1 MKKKALGIFTAM
13 AIIISFC
20 IPVSATND
28 NIYEFVIDGNTYV
41 ISKSYQENTQVVTTT
56 MFSADGNKFS
66 TTTTLDEDTLTVYY
80 DNGYSVSTSLAELS
94 TTTNKAPT
102 PYTNSDT
109 LETREWDYYY
119 FYSDIGYEDY
129 GMFFSLRI
137 GTQGSWSGHDEGN
150 MEARS
155 LAYDF
160 CADVR
165 ALEAA
170 LVDAERAA
178 GAAAAEIA
186 AAILL
191 NVIVPVAA
199 GTVPPAA
206 ALAAIAG
213 LVLSIAGTAEYTAL
227 WQVAYNKSRDCDQ
240 TYLQFKQSL

>member
-102 PYTNSDT
+102 LLASGDNRHSGSGEKRQFWSTENS
-109 LETREWDYYY
+109 
-119 FYSDIGYEDY
+119 
-129 GMFFSLRI
+129 
-137 GTQGSWSGHDEGN
+137 H
-150 MEARS
+150 
-155 LAYDF
+155 
-160 CADVR
+160 
-165 ALEAA
+165 
-170 LVDAERAA
+170 
-178 GAAAAEIA
+178 
-186 AAILL
+186 
-191 NVIVPVAA
+191 
-199 GTVPPAA
+199 
-206 ALAAIAG
+206 
-213 LVLSIAGTAEYTAL
+213 
-227 WQVAYNKSRDCDQ
+227 
-240 TYLQFKQSL
+240 LQFE

>member
-102 PYTNSDT
+102 PYTISDT

-119 FYSDIGYEDY
+119 FYSDI
-129 GMFFSLRI
+129 
-137 GTQGSWSGHDEGN
+137 
-150 MEARS
+150 
-155 LAYDF
+155 
-160 CADVR
+160 
-165 ALEAA
+165 
-170 LVDAERAA
+170 
-178 GAAAAEIA
+178 
-186 AAILL
+186 
-191 NVIVPVAA
+191 
-199 GTVPPAA
+199 
-206 ALAAIAG
+206 
-213 LVLSIAGTAEYTAL
+213 
-227 WQVAYNKSRDCDQ
+227 
-240 TYLQFKQSL
+240 